1 MEKVVPITA
10 DIVMTNINK
19 KQGAGTIIKATDAPR
34 SVPRLPFG
42 VFVATYG
49 SGGGAPIWCATRLR
63 GAEGSGKTTMAL
75 SAMKQASLMCWRC
88 FNMASFCT
96 CSQPALRMKSLYI
109 DAEGALDPEWI
120 DALGIPRDTFY
131 ILRTAEGN
139 EALTAAEAMLKA
151 DDIGLVVI
159 DSIAHLLPAVE
170 MERPIGEKMVA
181 SLASLITH
189 AVVKLQVRMNTE
201 EARGHPCA
209 VIATNQLR
217 FIIGAGLYANP
228 ETESGGQSFKHWFSL
243 GMRMSKLST
252 SDSLLSNAEKREVK
266 TYQRHGI
273 RWDKERFSTFLGA
286 AEFLRARED
295 IYDVKNPDNLLYTKG
310 SVIDDMVIEKYLKR
324 FGMVGDGSWAVPGI
338 YDDVKLQ
345 KELRAQLRKNDERYY
360 QLHIEITRRAKE
372 HGCRN
377 LPSMPKPDGADE
389 EGYDIPI

>member
-1 MEKVVPITA
+1 
-10 DIVMTNINK
+10 
-19 KQGAGTIIKATDAPR
+19 
-34 SVPRLPFG
+34 
-42 VFVATYG
+42 
-49 SGGGAPIWCATRLR
+49 
-63 GAEGSGKTTMAL
+63 
-75 SAMKQASLMCWRC
+75 
-88 FNMASFCT
+88 
-96 CSQPALRMKSLYI
+96 MKSLYI

-139 EALTAAEAMLKA
+139 EALTAAEAMLRA

-170 MERPIGEKMVA
+170 VDRPMGEKMVA
-181 SLASLITH
+181 SLASLVTH

-252 SDSLLSNAEKREVK
+252 SDSLLTTAEKSEVK
-266 TYQRHGI
+266 TYQRHGLK
-273 RWDKERFSTFLGA
+273 WDKERFSTFLGA

-295 IYDVKNPDNLLYTKG
+295 IYDIKNADNLLYTKG
-310 SVIDDMVIEKYLKR
+310 SVIDDMVIEKYLKQL
-324 FGMVGDGSWAVPGI
+324 GMIGDGSWEVPGL
-338 YDDVKLQ
+338 YDGVKLQ
-345 KELRAQLRKNDERYY
+345 KELRTLLRNNDEKYY
-360 QLHIEITRRAKE
+360 QLHIEMVRRAKQY
-372 HGCRN
+372 GCR
-377 LPSMPKPDGADE
+377 SVQRVSKPDVVDA